1 VKHGAKYLAA
11 GFTGGTANLSFCTGD
26 VMAKRIRN
34 QKSNIKIV
42 DARQAERTSSILH
55 FTFSFLILP
64 VVIFLLAAS
73 ASICASESHGEPA
86 AGGPPPGPWPGTEL
100 KLQEIPYR
108 IVYETY
114 RKTNSTDN
122 WELYIV
128 NADGSNPVNLT
139 NTADVNEMYPHA
151 SPDGSKICFVAD
163 ELAGSEKIRN
173 VYYMNIDGTGR
184 KKVAENARQPC
195 WSHDG
200 KTIAY
205 LKGEFQRYTI
215 TDYATKGLFFYDL
228 ATGKH
233 REHPNKNLHHLYNI
247 CWSPDGNW
255 FVATVHGGMG
265 FKHAILAIEANGT
278 GVFDLTNFGV
288 TGCRPD
294 FSSDGKR
301 ITWGATDWDLC
312 VADIDFV
319 GKPTVTN
326 VRRVVKCQK
335 DCEVYHSDF
344 SPDGRYIA
352 FSHGPEADEMVGG
365 KAPGWNICIAY
376 IAGAD
381 ASQPAKWVKVTTDGN
396 QNKEPDWV
404 PTPRKTRG

>member
-1 VKHGAKYLAA
+1 MAKKWYIAEISLFQLNVAIALAA
-11 GFTGGTANLSFCTGD
+11 VL
-26 VMAKRIRN
+26 
-34 QKSNIKIV
+34 
-42 DARQAERTSSILH
+42 
-55 FTFSFLILP
+55 
-64 VVIFLLAAS
+64 FLLAAS
-73 ASICASESHGEPA
+73 KPICAAESHTGPA
-86 AGGPPPGPWPGTEL
+86 EGGPPAGPWPRTEL
-100 KLQEIPYR
+100 NLQQIPYK
-108 IVYETY
+108 ILYETY
-114 RKTNSTDN
+114 RKTDGKEN

-139 NTADVNEMYPHA
+139 RTPDVDEMYPHA
-151 SPDGSKICFVAD
+151 SADGSKICFVAD
-163 ELAGSEKIRN
+163 EMVGGEKIRN
-173 VYYMNIDGTGR
+173 VYYMNIDGTNR
-184 KKVAENARQPC
+184 VKVAENAREQC
-195 WSHDG
+195 WSADG

-205 LKGEFQRYTI
+205 LTGEFQRYTI

-278 GVFDLTNFGV
+278 GVFDLTKFGV

-294 FSSDGKR
+294 FSRDGKR
-301 ITWGATDWDLC
+301 ITWGLSDWDLG
-312 VADIDFV
+312 VGDIDFA

-352 FSHGPEADEMVGG
+352 FSHGPAADEMIGG
-365 KAPGWNICIAY
+365 KAPGWDICIAD
-376 IAGAD
+376 IAGA
-381 ASQPAKWVKVTTDGN
+381 AGSAPPKWVEITADGN
-396 QNKEPDWV
+396 HNKEPDWV
-404 PTPRKTRG
+404 PVLSVKLKAER

>member
-1 VKHGAKYLAA
+1 
-11 GFTGGTANLSFCTGD
+11 
-26 VMAKRIRN
+26 MAKRCYIGKTGLFRP
-34 QKSNIKIV
+34 SAGIV
-42 DARQAERTSSILH
+42 PAA
-55 FTFSFLILP
+55 
-64 VVIFLLAAS
+64 AAS
-73 ASICASESHGEPA
+73 LLITITVVCVPESSAEQSLPI
-86 AGGPPPGPWPGTEL
+86 GPWPRAEL
-100 KLQEIPYR
+100 KLQEIPYK

-114 RKTNSTDN
+114 RKTNGREN

-139 NTADVNEMYPHA
+139 NTADVDEMYPHA

-163 ELAGSEKIRN
+163 ELVGKEKVRN
-173 VYYMNIDGTGR
+173 VYYMNVDGTAR
-184 KKVAENARQPC
+184 VKVAENAREQC
-195 WSHDG
+195 WSADG

-233 REHPNKNLHHLYNI
+233 TEHPNKNLHHLYNI

-278 GVFDLTNFGV
+278 KVFDLTKFGV

-294 FSSDGKR
+294 FGSDGKK

-312 VADIDFV
+312 VGDIDFA
-319 GKPTVTN
+319 GEPTVTN

-335 DCEVYHSDF
+335 ECEVYHSDF

-352 FSHGPEADEMVGG
+352 FSHGPAAEEQVGG
-365 KAPGWNICIAY
+365 KAPGWNICIAD
-376 IAGAD
+376 IAGAG
-381 ASQPAKWVKVTTDGN
+381 ASQPVKWVEITADGN
-396 QNKEPDWV
+396 HNKEPDWV
-404 PTPRKTRG
+404 PTPR

>member
-1 VKHGAKYLAA
+1 
-11 GFTGGTANLSFCTGD
+11 
-26 VMAKRIRN
+26 MAKKWHVIQTGLFRP
-34 QKSNIKIV
+34 S
-42 DARQAERTSSILH
+42 AG
-55 FTFSFLILP
+55 ILP
-64 VVIFLLAAS
+64 AAAAS
-73 ASICASESHGEPA
+73 LLITITVICVPESSAEQLLPIGPA
-86 AGGPPPGPWPGTEL
+86 PRTEL
-100 KLQEIPYR
+100 KLQEIPYK

-114 RKTNSTDN
+114 RKTPDPAGGDREN

-139 NTADVNEMYPHA
+139 NTADVDEMYPHA

-163 ELAGSEKIRN
+163 ELVGKEKSRN
-173 VYYMNIDGTGR
+173 VYYMNVDGTAR
-184 KKVAENARQPC
+184 VKVAENAREQC
-195 WSHDG
+195 WSADG

-215 TDYATKGLFFYDL
+215 TDYATKGLFFYEL

-233 REHPNKNLHHLYNI
+233 TEHPNKNLHHLYNI

-265 FKHAILAIEANGT
+265 FKHAILAIEADGT
-278 GVFDLTNFGV
+278 KVFDLTKFGV

-294 FSSDGKR
+294 FSGDGKR

-312 VADIDFV
+312 VGDIDFA
-319 GKPTVTN
+319 GQPTVTN
-326 VRRVVKCQK
+326 VRRVVKCRK
-335 DCEVYHSDF
+335 ECEVYHCDF

-352 FSHGPEADEMVGG
+352 FSHGPAAEEQVGG
-365 KAPGWNICIAY
+365 KAPGWDICIAD
-376 IAGAD
+376 IAGA
-381 ASQPAKWVKVTTDGN
+381 AGSAPPKWVEITADGN
-396 QNKEPDWV
+396 HNKEPDWV